1 AFQLK
6 GGGPA
11 ALKCLRRSH
20 EQMFTRVLALPERG
34 VCASHTVL
42 ACGDH
47 MNKCSPAFWLRRK
60 AGLALRARC
69 APAFRRDSHEQ
80 MFTRVLA

>member
-1 AFQLK
+1 
-6 GGGPA
+6 
-11 ALKCLRRSH
+11 
-20 EQMFTRVLALPERG
+20 MFTRVLALPERG

-80 MFTRVLA
+80 MFTRVLALPERGSRAAHEVCPRVPQGLT